1 MACIIQGI
9 VVIIIVYVCCI
20 LPLICHIHSYVTKTQ
35 SIDIISLVFA
45 INVDLFEQVF
55 KICYCDQFYAEN
67 EPECRYICTS
77 FIESVKKI
85 TRATKEVILFSIW
98 LTT

>member
-9 VVIIIVYVCCI
+9 VVIIIVYLLHTASDLSHI
-20 LPLICHIHSYVTKTQ
+20 LICDKTQ

-55 KICYCDQFYAEN
+55 KICYCDQFSAEN
-67 EPECRYICTS
+67 AGISVHIYRIC
-77 FIESVKKI
+77 KKMFF
-85 TRATKEVILFSIW
+85 RATKEVKGSPFG
-98 LTT
+98 

>member
-55 KICYCDQFYAEN
+55 KICYTVTNFLKMSQNAG
-67 EPECRYICTS
+67 I
-77 FIESVKKI
+77 SVHH
-85 TRATKEVILFSIW
+85 L
-98 LTT
+98 

>member
-20 LPLICHIHSYVTKTQ
+20 LPLICHIYSYVTKTQ
-35 SIDIISLVFA
+35 NIDIISLVFA

-55 KICYCDQFYAEN
+55 KICYCDQFSAEN
-67 EPECRYICTS
+67 KPECRYICTS
-77 FIESVKKI
+77 FIESVKN
-85 TRATKEVILFSIW
+85 VFQSN
-98 LTT
+98 

>member
-1 MACIIQGI
+1 MACIIHGI

-20 LPLICHIHSYVTKTQ
+20 LPLICHIYSYVTKTQ

-45 INVDLFEQVF
+45 INVEQVF
-55 KICYCDQFYAEN
+55 KICYCDQFSAEN

-77 FIESVKKI
+77 FIESVKN
-85 TRATKEVILFSIW
+85 VFQSN
-98 LTT
+98 